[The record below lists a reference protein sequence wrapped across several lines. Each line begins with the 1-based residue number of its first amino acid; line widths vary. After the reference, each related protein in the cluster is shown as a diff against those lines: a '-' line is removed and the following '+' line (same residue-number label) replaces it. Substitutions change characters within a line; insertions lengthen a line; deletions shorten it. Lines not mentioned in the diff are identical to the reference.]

1 MDRNL
6 DGKIDKNELTAWILR
21 SFRMP
26 SQEESTERFDDNNED
41 GDDFVSWEEYKANEF
56 EDLEDEDDG
65 ETPDASKMEDLQMME
80 EDKVLFFAADVNG
93 DGKLDRKE
101 YVAFSHPEDHPH
113 IMRTPVIQSVMKS
126 RDENKD
132 GFLNENEVYAWHV
145 PDNEDVAREEA
156 DHLFAGSD
164 DDHNDFLSF
173 DEIVAH
179 HDIFTGSEA
188 TDFGEHLTSHQL
200 DRFGDEL

>member
-1 MDRNL
+1 M
-6 DGKIDKNELTAWILR
+6 G
-21 SFRMP
+21 
-26 SQEESTERFDDNNED
+26 
-41 GDDFVSWEEYKANEF
+41 
-56 EDLEDEDDG
+56 
-65 ETPDASKMEDLQMME
+65 ME

-93 DGKLDRKE
+93 DGKLDFQEFVGERAKDQDKE
-101 YVAFSHPEDHPH
+101 FLEGEKERFD
-113 IMRTPVIQSVMKS
+113 TDL
-126 RDENKD
+126 DENKD
-132 GFLNENEVYAWHV
+132 GFLNDNEVYAWHV
-145 PDNEDVAREEA
+145 PDNEDVAKEEA